1 MKKLYYAYVVLKLKD
16 RFEDKLRDKK
26 TTILS
31 RELVINSNNNEPL
44 YYYIIESEERIIDPK
59 WELKAQQ

>member
-1 MKKLYYAYVVLKLKD
+1 MKKLYYAYVGLKVNNY
-16 RFEDKLRDKK
+16 FEDKLREHGAI
-26 TTILS
+26 ILS
-31 RELVINSNNNEPL
+31 RDLVINSNNNESL